1 MPDTVKVRIRYPLSS
16 GRIVLRAGNDWERD
30 IEPVAR
36 DRRQTRFDYRLDLRG
51 DRFCY
56 FKPVLVEGDRERW
69 AQGGN
74 YLGLPAAGERA
85 SEIFPHFFDESPCAI
100 GRLERRP
107 SRGENRAHRLRVFTP
122 PGYRENTLA
131 RYPVL
136 YMHDGHNLF
145 LPEEASHGKPW
156 KVDETMRLLDS
167 MNLVRRMIVV
177 GVWPEERMADYTA
190 PGYESFG
197 RYLVDDVK
205 PWVDANYRTLAGREH
220 TAVLGASL
228 GGVVSL
234 HLGLRYP
241 DVFGHAGCMSSTFG
255 YRDDLRER
263 VAAEPRRDLRIYLD
277 SGWPGD
283 NYEVTLAMRDLLR
296 DRGYVDGQSLH
307 HVAFPNAAHDE
318 NAWSARLHQPLQFF
332 FGSGPRAPSR

>member
-1 MPDTVKVRIRYPLSS
+1 MPDTVNVRIRYPLSS
-16 GRIVLRAGNDWERD
+16 GRIILRTGNDWERD
-30 IEPVAR
+30 IEAVAR
-36 DRRQTRFDYRLDLRG
+36 DRRQGRFDYRVDLRG

-56 FKPVLVEGDRERW
+56 FKPVLVEGRRERW

-74 YLGLPAAGERA
+74 YLGLPGGK
-85 SEIFPHFFDESPCAI
+85 EIFPHFFDESACNI
-100 GRLERRP
+100 CRLERRP
-107 SRGENRAHRLRVFTP
+107 SREGNRAHRLRVFTP

-136 YMHDGHNLF
+136 YMQDGHNLF
-145 LPEEASHGKPW
+145 FPEEASHGKPW

-177 GVWPEERMADYTA
+177 GVWPEDRMADYTD
-190 PGYESFG
+190 PGYEAFG
-197 RYLVDDVK
+197 RYLVEDVK
-205 PWVDANYRTLAGREH
+205 PWVDANYRTLPDREQ

-234 HLGLRYP
+234 HLGLRHP
-241 DVFGHAGCMSSTFG
+241 DVFGHVGCMSSTFG

-263 VAAEPRRDLRIYLD
+263 IAAQPRRDLRVYLD

-296 DRGYVDGQSLH
+296 ERGYADGTDLC

-318 NAWSARLHQPLQFF
+318 LAWSARLHQPLQFF
-332 FGSGPRAPSR
+332 FGRR